1 MPERIP
7 KLEKDVKDKLE
18 KVGIEMDKEKRS
30 AIFLQVDQKVET
42 SSSFAS
48 SIEMIGI
55 KQALEKYD
63 WLHDYFWKVVSRDKD
78 EYTKEVDV
86 EEVNGYFIRA
96 LPGTKVNF
104 PVEACLYLKSPKK
117 QKVHNIIIAEE
128 DSELN
133 IISGCASHPGLTT
146 GMHLGISEFY
156 IKKNAKLSFT
166 MIHNWEN
173 NIEVRPRSAAIVEEG
188 GTYISNYIIMNPVKI
203 VQMYPT
209 VHLNGDNY
217 TAIMSSVIV
226 AMENS
231 IVDTGSRVIIKG
243 KGSSAEILSRAISKG
258 GTIYS
263 RGDIVGESPDARGH
277 LECMGMMLSEKGSII
292 AIPELEAK
300 HQNVDLS
307 HEAAIGKIAE
317 EEIFYL
323 MSRGFTR
330 DEATAAI
337 VRGFLDIE
345 IKGLPSA
352 LKKKIDE
359 AVNLVEKELI

>member
-7 KLEKDVKDKLE
+7 ELDKDVKDKLE
-18 KVGIEMDKEKRS
+18 KVGIEMYKEKRS

-48 SIEMIGI
+48 SIEMISI
-55 KQALEKYD
+55 KKALEKYD

-86 EEVNGYFIRA
+86 EDVNGYFIRA
-96 LPGTKVNF
+96 LPGAKVDF

-128 DSELN
+128 NSELN

-156 IKKNAKLSFT
+156 VKKNAKLSFT

-203 VQMYPT
+203 VQSYPT
-209 VHLNGDNY
+209 VHLNGDNS

-226 AMENS
+226 AINDS

-243 KGSSAEILSRAISKG
+243 KGASAEILSRAISKG

-263 RGDIVGESPDARGH
+263 RGDIVGDSPDARGH
-277 LECMGMMLSEKGSII
+277 LECMGMMLSEQGSII

-300 HQNVDLS
+300 YPNVDLS

-345 IKGLPSA
+345 IKGLSPA

-359 AVNLVEKELI
+359 AINLVEKELI

>member
-1 MPERIP
+1 MPEGIP
-7 KLEKDVKDKLE
+7 ELDKDVKDKLE
-18 KVGIEMDKEKRS
+18 KVGIEMDKGKRS

-48 SIEMIGI
+48 SIEMISI
-55 KQALEKYD
+55 KKALEKYD
-63 WLHDYFWKVVSRDKD
+63 WLHDYFWKIVSRDKD

-86 EEVNGYFIRA
+86 EGVNGYFIRA
-96 LPGTKVNF
+96 LPGAKVDF

-128 DSELN
+128 NSELN

-203 VQMYPT
+203 VQSYPT
-209 VHLNGDNY
+209 VFLNGDNS

-226 AMENS
+226 AINDS

-243 KGSSAEILSRAISKG
+243 KGASAEILSRAISKG

-263 RGDIVGESPDARGH
+263 RGDIVGDSPDARGH
-277 LECMGMMLSEKGSII
+277 LECMGMMLSEQGSII

-300 HQNVDLS
+300 HPNVDLS

-337 VRGFLDIE
+337 VRGFLDID
-345 IKGLPSA
+345 IKGLPPA

-359 AVNLVEKELI
+359 AINLVEKELI